1 MKKILLFIFLLASMS
16 FAALIV
22 EGNTGDYF
30 AGEYSP
36 RFWLTNNGKDDIK
49 GFKVHIYFYVL
60 TCSHCDDPA
69 ISGEYDITD
78 YDLAGGKVSIKR
90 VRYYLYKMTIDYPN
104 TKIPANS
111 RFPSKGKFLTFN
123 AYSYGIGPNSN
134 GVPFENFVVESSGKR
149 LFGKHPDD
157 LKKKTI
163 GALTTNEQ
171 SGHVYLTLD
180 VEDHKNKTGIVSGNE
195 NPRGVSFPKGK
206 VTFTYWTYDW
216 DELPRVPFDY
226 AVLRLDV
233 ECPKGSYPFGRH
245 HDTEDSN
252 NRNSAKG
259 EIWPNVINKNADL
272 KYCFVPADKN
282 SDLNYPFDTWH
293 GVYANY
299 SSSKVAH
306 TEIII
311 DDEDSDNKNSWDIP
325 ENTPE
330 DIKKGM
336 KRIMNGGSNTTY
348 HVVQWIGR
356 DWEMMAK
363 SSSVGETPVFS
374 ESQLVAA
381 VPMAPAIKGFNRSAV
396 TVELKSAGRVVV
408 SVMNIRGDVIAT
420 VSQDNMQ
427 PGIHMVNWNSGAV
440 PNGRYV
446 VAVKQNGKF
455 SAKNVILK

>member
-1 MKKILLFIFLLASMS
+1 MKKILLFIFLLASMN

-22 EGNTGDYF
+22 EGNTGNYF
-30 AGEYSP
+30 TGEYSP

-49 GFKVHIYFYVL
+49 GFKVHIYFYVS
-60 TCSHCDDPA
+60 TCSHCKDQ
-69 ISGEYDITD
+69 ISGKYTITD

-90 VRYYLYKMTIDYPN
+90 VRSYLYKMTIDYPN

-123 AYSYGIGPNSN
+123 AYSDYIGPNSN

-149 LFGKHPDD
+149 LFGKHPED

-163 GALTTNEQ
+163 GVLVTNDQ
-171 SGHVYLTLD
+171 TGHVYLTLD
-180 VEDHKNKTGIVSGNE
+180 VEDHKNKTGIVSGNK

-206 VTFTYWTYDW
+206 VTFTYWTD
-216 DELPRVPFDY
+216 DFEELPRVPFDY

-252 NRNSAKG
+252 NKNSAKG

-272 KYCFVPADKN
+272 KYCFVPADKK
-282 SDLNYPFDTWH
+282 SDLYYPFKTWH

-306 TEIII
+306 TEINI

-325 ENTPE
+325 KNTPE
-330 DIKKGM
+330 DIKKRM
-336 KRIMNGGSNTTY
+336 KNIMNGDRNTTY
-348 HVVQWIGR
+348 HVVQWTGK

-363 SSSVGETPVFS
+363 SSPVNEIPASS
-374 ESQLVAA
+374 ESPLVAA
-381 VPMAPAIKGFNRSAV
+381 VPTAPAIKGLSRSIV
-396 TVELKSAGRVVV
+396 SVELKSAGDVKV
-408 SVMNIRGDVIAT
+408 SVVGINGAVLANVT
-420 VSQDNMQ
+420 EKSLQ
-427 PGIHMVNWNSGAV
+427 PGVHQVKWNSGMV
-440 PNGRYV
+440 PSGRYI
-446 VAVKQNGKF
+446 VKIEQNGMVN
-455 SAKNVILK
+455 AKNVILK

>member
-36 RFWLTNNGKDDIK
+36 RFWLTNNGKDEIK
-49 GFKVHIYFYVL
+49 GFKVYIYFFVR
-60 TCSHCDDPA
+60 TCNHCEDPN
-69 ISGEYDITD
+69 SGEYEITD

-90 VRYYLYKMTIDYPN
+90 VRSFLYKMTIDYPN

-123 AYSYGIGPNSN
+123 AYSHGIGPNSN

-163 GALTTNEQ
+163 GVLATDEQ

-216 DELPRVPFDY
+216 EELPRVPFDY

-252 NRNSAKG
+252 NKNSAKG

-272 KYCFVPADKN
+272 KYCFVPADKK
-282 SDLNYPFDTWH
+282 SDLYYPFKTWH

-311 DDEDSDNKNSWDIP
+311 DDEDSNNKNSWDIP

-336 KRIMNGGSNTTY
+336 KNIMNGDRNTTY
-348 HVVQWIGR
+348 HVVQWLGK

-363 SSSVGETPVFS
+363 SSSVGGTPVFS
-374 ESQLVAA
+374 ESQLVAIA
-381 VPMAPAIKGFNRSAV
+381 PTAPAIKGFNRSAV